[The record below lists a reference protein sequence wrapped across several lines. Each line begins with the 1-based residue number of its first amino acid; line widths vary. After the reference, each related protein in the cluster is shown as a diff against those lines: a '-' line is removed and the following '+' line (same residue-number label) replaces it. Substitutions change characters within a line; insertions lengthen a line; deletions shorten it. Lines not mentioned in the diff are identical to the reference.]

1 MLKSF
6 RLSTSHSGLFDI
18 TSQIEAALRDG
29 GIVDGLVVVSVPHS
43 TAAVTV
49 VSPWDPLGLED
60 VHDEICR
67 IVPTRIDFKHQYDTP
82 QDAAGHV
89 KAALVGH
96 SRTFFVDKGR
106 LGLGHSQK
114 IYFWEFDGPR
124 QRTVEVK
131 ILKGLSE

>member
-6 RLSTSHSGLFDI
+6 ALATDRNGLFDV
-18 TSQIEAALRDG
+18 TALAEQALADSGVRDG
-29 GIVDGLVVVSVPHS
+29 LLLVSVPHS

-60 VHDEICR
+60 VHDELCR
-67 IVPTRIDFKHQYDTP
+67 LIPLRVDFKHQHDTP

-89 KAALVGH
+89 KAAIVGH
-96 SRTFFVDKGR
+96 SRSFFVDAGR
-106 LGLGHSQK
+106 IGLGHSQK

-124 QRTVEVK
+124 QRTVQVK
-131 ILKGLSE
+131 VMASAR

>member
-1 MLKSF
+1 MLKNF
-6 RLSTSHSGLFDI
+6 PLSTDRNGLFDI
-18 TSQIEAALRDG
+18 TPMAEQALAESGVRDG
-29 GIVDGLVVVSVPHS
+29 MVLVSVPHS

-49 VSPWDPLGLED
+49 VSPWDVLGLED

-67 IVPTRIDFKHQYDTP
+67 LVPTRIDFKHQYDTP

-89 KAALVGH
+89 KAAIVGH
-96 SRTFFVDKGR
+96 SRSFFADAGK

-124 QRTVEVK
+124 KRTVQVK
-131 ILKGLSE
+131 VMGS